1 VTVLRSA
8 SFWRTYA
15 AAAILAIFGGLVC
28 VFVVG
33 RHVEHA
39 LIERIDAQLSGHAR
53 LLSEWGRSVLS
64 APQAFADAQPSLLQ
78 ANAAGVRAT
87 LIRADGT
94 VVAETSRESAAMPNH
109 GDRPEVQDAMR
120 SGIGRARR
128 HSETAG
134 VELYYVALRLEDGSK
149 SLGVVRCSAPL
160 EPVHAARRELLAA
173 AVAAIACVLL
183 LAFPLVALL
192 EQGRSAEFQELRRV
206 IDEQRAGKLEARV
219 RALSGG
225 DTRALGNAINQLGE
239 ELARR
244 IAELS
249 IEGARLRA
257 MLAGMV
263 EGVVALDDSE
273 RVAFSNR
280 AARNLLES
288 EGVALDGRRLWEA
301 VRTPELAELL
311 EEARATDAT
320 CSRELSLAT
329 SRGEL
334 ALQVHASRFST
345 PAAGTGLVL
354 VFHDITELRK
364 LERIRRDFVA
374 NVGHELKTPLTAIS
388 GYVDTLLDGALDERA
403 DLERFLGRIQANA
416 QRLSHLVSDLLSL
429 ARIESGKS
437 IAAIEAVAARSALE
451 QAVRRHEPAA
461 RARGLELVLAP
472 DSADLSVLA
481 DVEALQQILDN
492 LIDNAIKYTQRG
504 RVLVRANVRGE
515 HGCLEVEDTGIG
527 IPEQD
532 RERVFERFFTVDRA
546 RSRELGGTGLGLSIV
561 RHLVAAMRGRLELES
576 ELGRGSTF
584 RVLLPLA

>member
-1 VTVLRSA
+1 MTVLRSA
-8 SFWRTYA
+8 GFWRTYA
-15 AAAILAIFGGLVC
+15 VAAILAIFGGCVC

-33 RHVEHA
+33 PQVEQA
-39 LIERIDAQLSGHAR
+39 VIERIDAQLTGHAR
-53 LLSEWGRSVLS
+53 LLSDWGRSLLS
-64 APQAFADAQPSLLQ
+64 EPRALADVQPAPPQAHAE
-78 ANAAGVRAT
+78 GVRAT

-94 VVAETSRESAAMPNH
+94 VVAETSRETDGIPNH
-109 GDRPEVQDAMR
+109 GDRPEVQEAMR
-120 SGIGRARR
+120 SGSGRARR
-128 HSETAG
+128 HSETTG
-134 VELYYVALRLEDGSK
+134 VDLYYVALRLDDGKQSV
-149 SLGVVRCSAPL
+149 GVVRCSAPL
-160 EPVHAARRELLAA
+160 DSVHAARRELLAA
-173 AVAAIACVLL
+173 AAAAIACALL
-183 LAFPLVALL
+183 LAVPLVALL
-192 EQGRSAEFQELRRV
+192 ERVRGAEFVELQRV
-206 IDEQRAGKLEARV
+206 IDEQRAGRLDARV

-225 DTRALGNAINQLGE
+225 ETRALGNAINRLGE

-257 MLAGMV
+257 MLAGMI
-263 EGVVALDDSE
+263 EGVVALDESE

-320 CSRELSLAT
+320 CARQLSLAT
-329 SRGEL
+329 ARGEL
-334 ALQVHASRFST
+334 VLQVHASRFST

-388 GYVDTLLDGALDERA
+388 GYVDTLLDGALEERA

-437 IAAIEAVAARSALE
+437 IAAIETVEVRSALE
-451 QAVRRHEPAA
+451 QAIRRHEPAA
-461 RARGLELVLAP
+461 RARGLELILAH
-472 DSADLSVLA
+472 DSADSSVLA

-504 RVLVRANVRGE
+504 RVLVRARVRGE

-561 RHLVAAMRGRLELES
+561 RHLVAAMRGRPRAETDLPS
-576 ELGRGSTF
+576 DACQGS
-584 RVLLPLA
+584 L